1 MNRLLVLSATLL
13 ASGVLSASPA
23 VAAGPIVA
31 SGGGT
36 GSWAPAGTPPASQ
49 FGLGVRILGGGA
61 AAGHFECL
69 MSGRSAF
76 PGFQLMAVQGKV
88 TAGTATDTT
97 ASFSGA
103 GTLLYNF
110 EGGDGRTQRA
120 DVTFSVNV
128 TEGGRG
134 VGTLQLTVFGV
145 PFVPGGVAAFPPE
158 WVSSGQIAIH

>member
-1 MNRLLVLSATLL
+1 MKRLLVLTAALLL
-13 ASGVLSASPA
+13 AGVLSAPSA
-23 VAAGPIVA
+23 VADSPVVVN
-31 SGGGT
+31 GGGT
-36 GSWAPAGTPPASQ
+36 GSWTPEGTPPASQ
-49 FGLGVRILGGGA
+49 FGMGVRILGGGA

-110 EGGDGRTQRA
+110 DGGDGRTQRTE
-120 DVTFSVNV
+120 VTFTVNV
-128 TEGGRG
+128 TEGGPG
-134 VGTLQLTVFGV
+134 IGTLQLTVFGV
-145 PFVPGGVAAFPPE
+145 PFIPGGVAAFPPE
-158 WVSSGQIAIH
+158 WVSSGQIAVH

>member
-1 MNRLLVLSATLL
+1 MKRLLVLSAALL
-13 ASGVLSASPA
+13 VSSVLSAPSA
-23 VAAGPIVA
+23 VAGGPIVV

-36 GSWAPAGTPPASQ
+36 GSWTPAGMPPASQ
-49 FGLGVRILGGGA
+49 FGMGLRILGGGA

-76 PGFQLMAVQGKV
+76 PGFQLMAVQGTV
-88 TAGTATDTT
+88 TTGTATSTT
-97 ASFSGA
+97 ASFSGV

-128 TEGGRG
+128 TEGGPG

-145 PFVPGGVAAFPPE
+145 PFIAGGEAAFPPE
-158 WVSSGQIAIH
+158 WVSSGQIKVN